1 MNIQGI
7 FAPVATPF
15 DEREEIDL
23 GAFRAN
29 MARWMKTRMRG
40 VVVLGSNGEA
50 PLLTEDEG
58 VRLVAAAREQVPPDR
73 VLIAGAGEEST
84 RATIVGSRR
93 LATAGADAVLVRTP
107 GYFKTQLTQD
117 VFIRHFQAVGDAS
130 PVPVIIYNAAPF
142 TGVNMLPASVAR
154 LAEHPNIIGIK
165 ETSPDVAQVAEH
177 VAMTPADFQVVVGSL
192 PTLYAS
198 LCVGAVGGI
207 VAGANVVP
215 ELCVRLFDLVR
226 QNQHTEALALQRRLA
241 PFAKAVTT
249 TYGPGGL
256 KAAMDLVGFAG
267 GKPRAP
273 LPPATPQ
280 AVEVIRALLADLK
293 RWQDP

>member
-1 MNIQGI
+1 MNIHGI
-7 FAPVATPF
+7 FPPITTPF
-15 DEREEIDL
+15 DDRDEIDL
-23 GAFRAN
+23 AALKSN
-29 MARWMKTRMRG
+29 LARWMKTRVTG
-40 VVVLGSNGEA
+40 VLVLGSNGEA
-50 PLLTEDEG
+50 PLLSEEEG
-58 VRLVAAAREQVPPDR
+58 VRLVAAARDVVPRDR

-84 RATIVGSRR
+84 RATIAGARR
-93 LATAGADAVLVRTP
+93 LAHAGADAVLVRTP

-117 VFIRHFQAVGDAS
+117 VFIRHFTAVADAS
-130 PVPVIIYNAAPF
+130 PLPVIMYNCAPF
-142 TGVNMLPASVAR
+142 TGVNLLPPAVAR

-165 ETSPDVAQVAEH
+165 ETSPDIAQVAEF
-177 VAMTPADFQVVVGSL
+177 VTVTPADFQVVVGSL

-215 ELCVRLFDLVR
+215 ELCVQLYDLVQQR
-226 QNQHTEALALQRRLA
+226 RNAEALALQRRLT
-241 PFAKAVTT
+241 PFARAVTA

-256 KAAMDLVGFAG
+256 KAAMDMAGYVG

-280 AVEVIRALLADLK
+280 AIEAIKKLLSELTS
-293 RWQDP
+293 

>member
-1 MNIQGI
+1 MNIHGI
-7 FAPVATPF
+7 FPPITTPF
-15 DEREEIDL
+15 DDRDEIDL
-23 GAFRAN
+23 AGLRSN
-29 MARWMKTRMRG
+29 LARWMATRVAG

-50 PLLTEDEG
+50 PLLSEDES
-58 VRLVAAAREQVPPDR
+58 VRMVAAAREIVPRER

-84 RATIVGSRR
+84 RATIAGARR
-93 LATAGADAVLVRTP
+93 LAAAGADAVLVRTP

-117 VFIRHFQAVGDAS
+117 VFIRHFTAVADAS
-130 PVPVIIYNAAPF
+130 PVPVIMYNAAPF
-142 TGVNMLPASVAR
+142 TGVNLLPPAVAR

-165 ETSPDVAQVAEH
+165 ETSPDIAQVTEF
-177 VAMTPADFQVVVGSL
+177 VAVVPAGFQVVVGSL

-215 ELCVRLFDLVR
+215 DLCVQLLELVQQR
-226 QNQHTEALALQRRLA
+226 RHAEALALQRRLT
-241 PFAKAVTT
+241 PFARAVTA

-256 KAAMDLVGFAG
+256 KAAMDLAGYVG

-280 AVEVIRALLADLK
+280 AVEAIRKLLADLT
-293 RWQDP
+293 D

>member
-23 GAFRAN
+23 GAFEAN
-29 MARWMKTRMRG
+29 MARWMKTGMRG

-93 LATAGADAVLVRTP
+93 LAAAGADAVLVRTP

-117 VFIRHFQAVGDAS
+117 VFIRHFQAVGDES

-142 TGVNMLPASVAR
+142 TGVNMVPASVAR

-177 VAMTPADFQVVVGSL
+177 VAVTPADFQVVVGSL

-226 QNQHTEALALQRRLA
+226 QSQHSEALALQRRLT

-256 KAAMDLVGFAG
+256 KAAMDLAGFAG

-280 AVEVIRALLADLK
+280 AVALIRELLADLK
-293 RWQDP
+293 R

>member
-1 MNIQGI
+1 MNIHGI
-7 FAPVATPF
+7 FPPITTPF
-15 DEREEIDL
+15 DDHDEIDL
-23 GAFRAN
+23 AGLRSN
-29 MARWMKTRMRG
+29 LKRWMATRVAG

-50 PLLTEDEG
+50 PLLSEDEG
-58 VRLVAAAREQVPPDR
+58 VRMVEAAREIVPRDR

-84 RATIVGSRR
+84 RATIAGTQR
-93 LATAGADAVLVRTP
+93 LAAAGADAVLVRTP

-117 VFIRHFQAVGDAS
+117 VFVRHFTAVADAS
-130 PVPVIIYNAAPF
+130 PVPVIMYNAAPF
-142 TGVNMLPASVAR
+142 TGVNLLPPAVAR

-165 ETSPDVAQVAEH
+165 ETSPDIAQVTEFVT
-177 VAMTPADFQVVVGSL
+177 VAPAGFQVVVGSL
-192 PTLYAS
+192 PTLFAS

-215 ELCVRLFDLVR
+215 DLCVQLFELVQQR
-226 QNQHTEALALQRRLA
+226 RHAEALALQRRLT
-241 PFAKAVTT
+241 PFARAVTA

-256 KAAMDLVGFAG
+256 KAAMDLAGYVG

-280 AVEVIRALLADLK
+280 AIEAIRKLLADLT
-293 RWQDP
+293 D